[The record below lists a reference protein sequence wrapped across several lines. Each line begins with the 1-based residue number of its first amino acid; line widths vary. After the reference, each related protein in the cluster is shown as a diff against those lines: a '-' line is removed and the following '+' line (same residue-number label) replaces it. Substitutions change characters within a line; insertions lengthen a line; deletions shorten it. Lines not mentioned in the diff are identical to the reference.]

1 MDDINIP
8 TLSVNDE
15 TLDPYSLENSN
26 NLADRLRSSSIE
38 CADYYQT
45 FLPFLTLSRI
55 LNKAC
60 IEAHLKKE
68 YGDLAS
74 QYADQIGPLYAD
86 EADAYKEMPFKM
98 PSGQKTYL
106 RIFAILVMIEKEG
119 KVHEFIQHRVCDDD
133 LPLTLDIRQNAV
145 FRKEGDENPLGCF
158 RRFRP
163 YQLES
168 FEMCQWRFTAPFFHA
183 PRDNIPVFHH
193 VFHRRT
199 ILPWCRLNGSEVG
212 LKKFGRHI
220 TQGGYS
226 TIQPIK
232 IDKSSHEFEKVLRGV
247 VSWSAF

>member
-38 CADYYQT
+38 CADSYQT

-55 LNKAC
+55 FNKAC

-86 EADAYKEMPFKM
+86 EADAYKEMP
-98 PSGQKTYL
+98 SGQKTYL

-119 KVHEFIQHRVCDDD
+119 KVHEFIQHRVC
-133 LPLTLDIRQNAV
+133 
-145 FRKEGDENPLGCF
+145 
-158 RRFRP
+158 
-163 YQLES
+163 
-168 FEMCQWRFTAPFFHA
+168 EMTFPSLWT
-183 PRDNIPVFHH
+183 
-193 VFHRRT
+193 
-199 ILPWCRLNGSEVG
+199 
-212 LKKFGRHI
+212 
-220 TQGGYS
+220 
-226 TIQPIK
+226 
-232 IDKSSHEFEKVLRGV
+232 
-247 VSWSAF
+247 

>member
-74 QYADQIGPLYAD
+74 QYADHIGPLYAD
-86 EADAYKEMPFKM
+86 EADAYKEMPFQM
-98 PSGQKTYL
+98 PS
-106 RIFAILVMIEKEG
+106 
-119 KVHEFIQHRVCDDD
+119 
-133 LPLTLDIRQNAV
+133 
-145 FRKEGDENPLGCF
+145 
-158 RRFRP
+158 
-163 YQLES
+163 
-168 FEMCQWRFTAPFFHA
+168 
-183 PRDNIPVFHH
+183 DNIPVFHH

-247 VSWSAF
+247 VSLRTVLNSTMKLKGFNDSMVSAIGISFNFWRPLSYMTDIT